1 MDKAT
6 KRLIGDG
13 IKKAAVGVAIIA
25 GYVLKIKKNK
35 KKK

>member
-13 IKKAAVGVAIIA
+13 IKAAVSVATAIA
-25 GYVLKIKKNK
+25 ISVLQIKTNK

>member
-13 IKKAAVGVAIIA
+13 IKAAVGVATAIA
-25 GYVLKIKKNK
+25 VSVLNIKKDK